1 MLLFENI
8 KMAFRSIRSNWLRS
22 LITAMIIAFGIMA
35 LVGILTAIDS
45 ILGSMSSSFSNLG
58 SNSFTI
64 NRSGDRL
71 GGQRRGMILKQ
82 APIITF
88 RQANDFKQ
96 KFTFPARVS
105 LNVRADNLAV
115 IRYGEFKTNP
125 NVTVYGIDEN
135 YLIVNGYDLELGRN
149 FTEHECETGAMRI
162 ILGKDLVDL
171 LFDGKPEQAL
181 DRIVYLQSQP
191 YRVIGILKS
200 KGSSFN
206 QSADRVSLIPIQVA
220 RQQFSVSSRNFP
232 ISVFVPNVD
241 MMPEAIE
248 SSISVMRNIRKIKPG
263 SENNFEINK
272 SDNILN
278 ILKDNTAT
286 IRIATIGI
294 GLITLFGAAIG
305 LMNIM
310 LVSVTE
316 RTREIGLCKAV
327 GATKTN
333 IMMQFLTETLVICQ
347 LGGILGIILGMLAG
361 NAVSFFTG
369 GAFIIPWAWILVGL
383 VTCFVIGLA
392 SGIYPAM
399 KAANMD
405 PIEALRYE

>member
-1 MLLFENI
+1 M
-8 KMAFRSIRSNWLRS
+8 
-22 LITAMIIAFGIMA
+22 ITAMIIAFGIMA

-71 GGQRRGMILKQ
+71 GGQRRGVTIKQ
-82 APIITF
+82 APIISF
-88 RQANDFKQ
+88 REASDFKRN
-96 KFTFPARVS
+96 FEFPARVS

-115 IRYGEFKTNP
+115 IRYGELKTNP
-125 NVTVYGIDEN
+125 NVSIYGIDEN

-162 ILGKDLVDL
+162 ILGKDIVDL
-171 LFDGKPEQAL
+171 LFDGKPERAL
-181 DRIVYLQSQP
+181 DQIVHLQSQAF
-191 YRVIGILKS
+191 RVIGVTKS

-220 RQQFSVSSRNFP
+220 RQQFSVSNRNFP
-232 ISVFVPNVD
+232 ISIFVPNVD
-241 MMPEAIE
+241 MMEDAIE
-248 SSISVMRNIRKIKPG
+248 SSIAVMRNIRKIKPG
-263 SENNFEINK
+263 SDNNFEINK

-327 GATKTN
+327 GATKNN

-383 VTCFVIGLA
+383 ITCFVIGLA

>member
-1 MLLFENI
+1 MLLENI
-8 KMAFRSIRSNWLRS
+8 KMAFTSIRSNWLRS
-22 LITAMIIAFGIMA
+22 MITALIIAFGIMA

-71 GGQRRGMILKQ
+71 GGQRRGRTLKQ

-88 RQANDFKQ
+88 REASDFKQ

-105 LNVRADNLAV
+105 LNVRADNLA
-115 IRYGEFKTNP
+115 IIKYGEIKTNP
-125 NVTVYGIDEN
+125 NVTIYGIDEN

-149 FTEHECETGAMRI
+149 FTENECETGAMRI
-162 ILGKDLVDL
+162 ILGKDIVEL

-181 DRIVYLQSQP
+181 DRIVHLQSQP
-191 YRVIGILKS
+191 FRVIGILKS

-220 RQQFSVSSRNFP
+220 RQQFSVSNRNIP
-232 ISVFVPNVD
+232 ISIFVPNVD
-241 MMPEAIE
+241 MMQDATESAIG
-248 SSISVMRNIRKIKPG
+248 VMRNIRKIKPG
-263 SENNFEINK
+263 SDNNFEINK

-316 RTREIGLCKAV
+316 RTREIGICKAV
-327 GATKTN
+327 GATKSN

-347 LGGILGIILGMLAG
+347 LGGIFGIILGILAG

-383 VTCFVIGLA
+383 ITCFVIGLA